1 MKITKRQLRRII
13 KEEKTKL
20 IAEAKVR
27 RLVRRTLRENAPGQE
42 VGVRLYDD
50 GMRSEIVAIDASGNE
65 VGPKIEGWSK
75 VNMTSPETIAK
86 WKEIVSRYGN
96 MVIADDPQEL
106 AAVGEPLAMWMENV
120 LYELLGQGREDRQ
133 TQPELYDPSAYFRAI
148 GFQP

>member
-1 MKITKRQLRRII
+1 VKITKRQLRRII

-106 AAVGEPLAMWMENV
+106 AEVGEPLAMWMENV

>member
-1 MKITKRQLRRII
+1 VKITKRQLRRII

>member
-27 RLVRRTLRENAPGQE
+27 RLVRRTLRENAPGQA

-75 VNMTSPETIAK
+75 VNMTSPGTIAK

-106 AAVGEPLAMWMENV
+106 AEVGEPLAMWMENV

>member
-1 MKITKRQLRRII
+1 MKITRRQLRRII